1 MRNIWVILPL
11 AILSACTGRKASES
25 VPERVDTAAVETTSV
40 DTVTRT
46 IRAAPAPSASSDGN
60 SFTSADEAWNEGYYN
75 GQQEGYKDAIHHL
88 DYGYNYDDE
97 PTYTGFVKAYVDGY
111 VNGYEDGYNE
121 GLEWN
126 SENE

>member
-1 MRNIWVILPL
+1 MRNLWIILVL
-11 AILSACTGRKASES
+11 ALLPACTGKQASES
-25 VPERVDTAAVETTSV
+25 VPECVDSVAVEATSV
-40 DTVTRT
+40 DTVTGA
-46 IRAAPAPSASSDGN
+46 IGAAPMPSISLDGN

-111 VNGYEDGYNE
+111 ANGYEDGYND